1 MPKTLCFRDVEQ
13 NEKMNMDKIC
23 LIVLDV
29 DGTMTDGGVYID
41 SNQVETKKFNIK
53 DGAGI
58 VLAQSVGIDFL
69 ILTGRSSSSVEQRAN
84 ELHIK
89 YVEQGIEN
97 KAVYLKNFASIHGLS
112 PENIAYIGDD
122 LNDLPAMH
130 YAGISACPADAAD
143 EVKAYC
149 DFVLAKKGGEGVVR
163 AFLEI
168 FLKERKLWEKAINIV
183 FPKEA
188 RQ

>member
-1 MPKTLCFRDVEQ
+1 MNLEQ
-13 NEKMNMDKIC
+13 IT

-29 DGTMTDGGVYID
+29 DGTMTDGGIYID
-41 SNQVETKKFNIK
+41 NNRVETKKFNIK

-58 VLAQSVGIDFL
+58 VLAQSVGIEFM
-69 ILTGRSSSSVEQRAN
+69 ILTGRTSACVEQRAD

-89 YVEQGIEN
+89 YVVQGIQN
-97 KAVYLKNFASIHGLS
+97 KVDYLKDFAVSHSLL

-130 YAGISACPADAAD
+130 YAGVSACPIDAAD

-149 DFVLAKKGGEGVVR
+149 DFVLPQKGGEGVVR
-163 AFLEI
+163 VFVEML
-168 FLKERKLWEKAINIV
+168 LKEQGLWEKAVNNV
-183 FPKEA
+183 FPIKK
-188 RQ
+188 